1 MVAFEAGQVIA
12 DGEAVALLED
22 VDDIEPEGIEDGTD
36 WELGGPAL
44 ELAVEEVLAGDMP
57 CTSFA
62 PQMAGA
68 FTAAL
73 STFFR

>member
-1 MVAFEAGQVIA
+1 MVALEAGQVIA

-22 VDDIEPEGIEDGTD
+22 VDDTEPEGIEYDTD
-36 WELGGPAL
+36 LELDDPAL
-44 ELAVEEVLAGDMP
+44 ELAVEELLVGDTP